1 MELNDLLKFL
11 GELRKLLFF
20 LSIAWF
26 TVGSCEHNFSI
37 QTNTKKTNTPATR
50 CILPPKVVSSCD
62 YPLCKLQ
69 PDWQDDMNYYYEE
82 NSGLHISWSPLSH
95 TSNLFVYTVFLKWG
109 PKCCNKLEKV
119 SSPVNRTRDL
129 MHKNLNVTIWV
140 IANYSNESCVT
151 TKNITILPRKIE
163 KCPSPFNV
171 NTQQLFNKLIITWES
186 PQNIVQYELQYKEA
200 MQRTSSWIPVSVE
213 MKAFNVTIP
222 DVNPTASYMVRIR
235 CIPKNNRCTVCLWTE
250 ETSVPYKLTKKLT
263 ILENTTKEISQGKR
277 SLFLTW
283 ETCETK
289 HTIGYFIHIKRIPG
303 SFHGI
308 ISLNIKK
315 TSLNLNLSMAAY
327 NIKITA
333 YNEHGNSSSVTY
345 RVPDFMSTYSDLPGH
360 IIISNQQNYTI
371 ITWNL
376 KYNPDCLAID
386 WGTGTADM
394 KSKCLC
400 QNETSVILD
409 NLQPY
414 QLYKVMLHTL
424 DRQSKDLMKDERTLA
439 MANFYAVEGVP
450 RIGPANV
457 TITVVDKHS
466 AIVKWTEIPTK
477 DCLGFLLEYR
487 IYCTKVANNI
497 SWAVTLNSSM
507 KQHLLTNL
515 KANTHYTVHISGI
528 TRKGEGAQ
536 SQPQDFTTLKYD
548 QGEFEGMV
556 VSLCLGLIIIPAI
569 TIAIC
574 SLLLKRSR
582 KLCWPPVPNPRDSS
596 AMQVAEKTFP
606 VALLRPSLQPLLPSV
621 PLNEANKLYVI
632 KDDLEAFPQQMFLS
646 TSPATGRVS
655 TEYSEAIVGQ
665 KEGTLPKPHKRVNA
679 SEKAKGGLHLDYVG
693 MEFSHKAMQKFPENL
708 PMKTVHL

>member
-1 MELNDLLKFL
+1 MTFAY
-11 GELRKLLFF
+11 FY
-20 LSIAWF
+20 I
-26 TVGSCEHNFSI
+26 
-37 QTNTKKTNTPATR
+37 
-50 CILPPKVVSSCD
+50 
-62 YPLCKLQ
+62 
-69 PDWQDDMNYYYEE
+69 
-82 NSGLHISWSPLSH
+82 
-95 TSNLFVYTVFLKWG
+95 
-109 PKCCNKLEKV
+109 LEKC
-119 SSPVNRTRDL
+119 L
-129 MHKNLNVTIWV
+129 
-140 IANYSNESCVT
+140 
-151 TKNITILPRKIE
+151 
-163 KCPSPFNV
+163 SPFNV

-289 HTIGYFIHIKRIPG
+289 RTIGYFIHIKRIPD

-345 RVPDFMSTYSDLPGH
+345 RVPDFMSTYSSKLILQKKKYIDFSHVRVRSEFSLKNILFYLLTFLLTLIDLPGH

-439 MANFYAVEGVP
+439 MANFYAMEGVP

-497 SWAVTLNSSM
+497 SW
-507 KQHLLTNL
+507 
-515 KANTHYTVHISGI
+515 
-528 TRKGEGAQ
+528 
-536 SQPQDFTTLKYD
+536 D

-569 TIAIC
+569 TITIC

-606 VALLRPSLQPLLPSV
+606 VALLRPNLQPLLPSV

-655 TEYSEAIVGQ
+655 TEYSEAIVEQ

>member
-1 MELNDLLKFL
+1 MTFAY
-11 GELRKLLFF
+11 FY
-20 LSIAWF
+20 
-26 TVGSCEHNFSI
+26 
-37 QTNTKKTNTPATR
+37 
-50 CILPPKVVSSCD
+50 IL
-62 YPLCKLQ
+62 
-69 PDWQDDMNYYYEE
+69 
-82 NSGLHISWSPLSH
+82 
-95 TSNLFVYTVFLKWG
+95 
-109 PKCCNKLEKV
+109 
-119 SSPVNRTRDL
+119 
-129 MHKNLNVTIWV
+129 
-140 IANYSNESCVT
+140 
-151 TKNITILPRKIE
+151 E

-171 NTQQLFNKLIITWES
+171 NTQQLFNKLIIIWES

-250 ETSVPYKLTKKLT
+250 ETSIPYKLTKKLT
-263 ILENTTKEISQGKR
+263 ILENITKEISQGKR

-289 HTIGYFIHIKRIPG
+289 HTIGYFIHIKRIPD

-345 RVPDFMSTYSDLPGH
+345 RVPDFMSTYSGFRSEFSLKNILFYLLTFLLTLIDLPGH

-400 QNETSVILD
+400 QNKTSVILD

-569 TIAIC
+569 TITIC

-646 TSPATGRVS
+646 TSPATGRVP